1 MYPPSVS
8 VRASIG
14 LFLLVATTAIAQVP
28 LQAFAAD
35 DWPMWR
41 SDAQRSAAT
50 TNTVADSLSPLWQ
63 REFTQRVPAWDDPLN
78 LDLMTYDRIFE
89 PIVVD
94 GRMFVGFNDQDKLLA
109 LDADSGLQLWSFV
122 TEAPVRLPPVGWQG
136 KVYFCSDDGFL
147 YCVNAADGT
156 LQWKFSGAPNAQH
169 VIGNQRLTSAWPARG
184 GPVVRDGRV
193 YFAASIWPFMGTFIY
208 ALDAESGEIQWLN
221 DSTGAQYI
229 KQPHSAPAFAGVAP
243 QGALVATEN
252 ELIVPGGR
260 SVPAVLDRATGELR
274 YFELNAGGK
283 GTGGSF
289 VAAADDFFYVH
300 TREKGTRAFNI
311 STGLKTAFMPNE
323 PVLTAG
329 SIYTAE
335 MADDQPMVRAY
346 GTDEKL
352 IWEIAADG
360 RGDLI
365 LAGDKL
371 IAAGSH
377 HITAIRLPTQDKPA
391 EIVFQLPCEERI
403 ERLLVASQKL
413 FAVTLDGKLLAFADS
428 AAAPAQSTESLA
440 EGNAIAL
447 QSETRSDKNALWESN
462 PADQQIV
469 QQMLSSSPAEGY
481 AFWYGSTDSGIARS
495 LASQST
501 FVQLAM
507 VDSEMQRVH
516 HMREQLDTQG
526 IAGVTVHHAQAAD
539 FRAPQ
544 YVGHM
549 LFIAPDCVAK
559 IVDEVTSENKKIA
572 TGIAS
577 IGASA
582 VSDAGTSGRQA
593 ATLASLY
600 QTVRPYGGTLHL
612 LTSYGDGHESAAEIN
627 AEHLAKLVDA
637 LGLEQAQVEVRDYGV
652 CISRVGA
659 LPGSADWTHQ
669 NGDVANTR
677 KSNDSRV
684 KLPLGVLWFGGNSN
698 MDVLPRHGHGPPE
711 QVVGGRLYIQGMN
724 SLSCRDVYTGRVAWK
739 RDFGDLGTFDVYF
752 DTTYEDTPLDPQY
765 NQVHIPG
772 ANARGTNYVVTEE
785 RVYMLVGNA
794 CLVLDPLTGETLQQ
808 IELPKDANG
817 DQPEWGYIGVYE
829 DVLIGGLGFA
839 KHRQRH
845 GLEFESDKELSL
857 SKAGFGSK
865 SFDRAA
871 SAGLIGFDRHTGQ
884 QLWQV
889 MAKHSF
895 WHNGIVAGGGKLYC
909 LDKNPSHIEE
919 ALLRRGQPEPADY
932 RILAMDYR
940 TGQALWEVDE
950 GIFGTWLGYSPQYDL
965 LLQAGAKA
973 SDRLVSE
980 TGHGMTV
987 YHAKDGSIQWQNPD
1001 LAYSGPC
1008 ILHNDLIIT
1017 NTNSY
1022 AESAGAFSL
1031 LTGKQKMVKN
1041 PLTGEIQP
1049 WKITRAYGC
1058 NSIIASENMLTF
1070 RSGAAGYYDLLTE
1083 GGTGNLG
1090 GFKSGCTSNLV
1101 VANGVLNAP
1110 DYTRTCSCAYQNQT
1124 SLALVHMPD
1133 IDMWTIDLIAN
1144 NATPDQLL
1152 QRMAINFGAPGHR
1165 RQPDGQLWMEYP
1177 VMAGDSIPIDIE
1189 TNAEAKPF
1197 QHHSSLVKGVDRP
1210 WVLASGLENLTDLR
1224 IGMRVKSPPPPPAEA
1239 ATDKTKSDKAE
1250 SVANIDATEGQLSE
1264 QLVATPLADVE
1275 EPTHLYD
1282 VRLHF
1287 SSSPIAT
1294 VGRRVFDVYVQ
1305 DELVLSDVTIDPA
1318 DGSGHETAEHVL
1330 EQIPIAGNLRL
1341 RFVPKQGTAVLAGIE
1356 IEKRETE
1363 KR

>member
-1 MYPPSVS
+1 MYPLIVS
-8 VRASIG
+8 VRGS
-14 LFLLVATTAIAQVP
+14 LQLLLLVATTVIALSPSFV
-28 LQAFAAD
+28 FASD

-41 SDAQRSAAT
+41 SDSQRSAAT
-50 TNTVADSLSPLWQ
+50 SNEVADSLHPRWQ

-89 PIVVD
+89 PIVLD
-94 GRMFVGFNDQDKLLA
+94 GRMFVGFNDQDKLQA
-109 LDADSGLQLWSFV
+109 IDAETGRDLWSFV

-136 KVYFCSDDGFL
+136 KVYFTSDDGFL
-147 YCVNAADGT
+147 YCVNAEDGA
-156 LQWKFSGAPNAQH
+156 LEWKFSGAPNAQH
-169 VIGNQRLTSAWPARG
+169 VIGNRRLTSAWPARG

-229 KQPHSAPAFAGVAP
+229 KQPHSAPSFAGVAP
-243 QGALVATEN
+243 QGALVATPS

-260 SVPAVLDRATGELR
+260 SVPAVLDRETGALR

-289 VAAADDFFYVH
+289 VAAADEFFYVH
-300 TREKGTRAFNI
+300 TREKGTRAFHVA
-311 STGLKTAFMPNE
+311 TGKKTAFMPNE
-323 PVLTAG
+323 PVLTPG
-329 SIYTAE
+329 TIYSAE
-335 MADDQPMVRAY
+335 LVNDQPMVRAY
-346 GTDEKL
+346 GTDEEL

-371 IAAGSH
+371 IAAGGE
-377 HITAIRLPTQDKPA
+377 HITAIRLPTQDAPA
-391 EIVFQLPCEERI
+391 EIVFQLPCQERI
-403 ERLLVASQKL
+403 ERLLVASEKL
-413 FAVTLDGKLLAFADS
+413 FAVTLDGKLLAFGDS
-428 AAAPAQSTESLA
+428 AATSVPLVESPGKA
-440 EGNAIAL
+440 SGQEYAIA
-447 QSETRSDKNALWESN
+447 QRDE
-462 PADQQIV
+462 ADREHNDTWQADRADV
-469 QQMLSSSPAEGY
+469 QVVQEMLDSSPAEGY
-481 AFWYGSTDSGIARS
+481 AFWYGSTDSGVARS
-495 LASQST
+495 LASESP

-507 VDSEMQRVH
+507 VDSEMSRVH
-516 HMREQLDTQG
+516 HMRGQLESQG
-526 IAGVTVHHAQAAD
+526 IEGVTVHHAQAAA

-549 LFIAPDCVAK
+549 VFIAPDCVAK
-559 IVDEVTSENKKIA
+559 ILDEITSKKIHSA
-572 TGIAS
+572 GDAHTSVGQS
-577 IGASA
+577 GTLGA
-582 VSDAGTSGRQA
+582 
-593 ATLASLY
+593 LY
-600 QTVRPYGGTLHL
+600 QTVRPYGGTLYL
-612 LTSYGDGHESAAEIN
+612 LTTDGSGNGEAGEIDAER
-627 AEHLAKLVDA
+627 LASLVDA
-637 LGLEQAQVEVRDYGV
+637 LGLEKAQVDVRDYGV
-652 CISRVGA
+652 CVKRVGA
-659 LPGSADWTHQ
+659 LPGSSDWTHQ
-669 NGDVANTR
+669 YGDVSNTL

-724 SLSCRDVYTGRVAWK
+724 TLSCRDVYTGRVVWK

-752 DTTYEDTPLDPQY
+752 DATYENLPLNTKY

-772 ANARGTNYVVTEE
+772 ANARGTNYVVTED

-794 CLVLDPLTGETLQQ
+794 CLALDPLTGETLHK
-808 IELPKDANG
+808 IELPRDDNG
-817 DQPEWGYIGVYE
+817 DQAEWGYIGVYE

-839 KHRQRH
+839 KHRERH
-845 GLEFESDKELSL
+845 DLQFESDEGLSINR
-857 SKAGFGSK
+857 AGFGSK
-865 SFDRAA
+865 SYDRAA
-871 SAGLIGFDRHTGQ
+871 SAGLIGFDRHTGE

-889 MAKHSF
+889 MANHSF
-895 WHNGIVAGGGKLYC
+895 WHNGIVAGGDKLYC
-909 LDKNPSHIEE
+909 LDKNPSHIEK
-919 ALLRRGQPEPADY
+919 ALLRRGQPEPDDY

-940 TGQALWEVDE
+940 TGKTLWEIDE
-950 GIFGTWLGYSPQYDL
+950 GIFGTWLGYSPQFDM

-973 SDRLVSE
+973 SDRLTSE

-987 YHAKDGSIQWQNPD
+987 YHADDGSIQWQNPD

-1017 NTNSY
+1017 NANSY
-1022 AESAGAFSL
+1022 AESAGAFNL
-1031 LTGKQKMVKN
+1031 LTGQQKMVEN
-1041 PLTGEIQP
+1041 PLTGDRQP

-1058 NSIIASENMLTF
+1058 NNIIASENMLTF

-1144 NATPDQLL
+1144 SATPGQLL
-1152 QRMAINFGAPGHR
+1152 DRMAINFGAPGHR
-1165 RQPDGQLWMEYP
+1165 RQSDGQLWMEYP

-1189 TNAEAKPF
+1189 INPEAKPF
-1197 QHHSSLVKGVDRP
+1197 QHHSSLVKGVERP
-1210 WVLASGLENLTDLR
+1210 WVMASGLQQVTDVR
-1224 IGMRVKSPPPPPAEA
+1224 IGMRVKSASPTKSADNQSKSKKNAASEKSTSSPTDRGEQQLA
-1239 ATDKTKSDKAE
+1239 ATAVKADDP
-1250 SVANIDATEGQLSE
+1250 I
-1264 QLVATPLADVE
+1264 
-1275 EPTHLYD
+1275 HRYD
-1282 VRLHF
+1282 VTLHF
-1287 SSSPIAT
+1287 SCSPIASE
-1294 VGRRVFDVYVQ
+1294 GRRVFDVYAQ

-1318 DGSGHETAEHVL
+1318 DGSNHQTAEHRL
-1330 EQIPIAGNLRL
+1330 ENIAIGENLRL

-1356 IEKRETE
+1356 VEMRESAKE
-1363 KR
+1363 SSI